1 MKTLIIIL
9 ALLVGVGCTHN
20 LHVHYHITVEERK
33 KEVEKIYGWPGIG
46 EGIDFSNPTPPS
58 VLLSPYIIFNPP
70 GDTLWIYPDKIKP
83 KKK

>member
-1 MKTLIIIL
+1 MKTLLTIA

-20 LHVHYHITVEERK
+20 LHVHYHITVEESK
-33 KEVEKIYGWPGIG
+33 KKADGIYGWPGIG
-46 EGIDFSNPTPPS
+46 EGIDLNPTPPS

-70 GDTLWIYPDKIKP
+70 GDTLWIYPDNIKP